1 MSAARKAISVA
12 IIFVACMAT
21 RANALGG
28 SRAAAQSAVLCHI
41 GCGVQYVGCTL
52 SRGWWM
58 GGCYGEYAV
67 CSDGCDAPKAM

>member
-1 MSAARKAISVA
+1 MNAARKAISIA

-28 SRAAAQSAVLCHI
+28 SRAVAQSAVLCHI
-41 GCGVQYVGCTL
+41 GCAVQYAGCTL
-52 SRGWWM
+52 SLGWFF

-67 CSDGCDAPKAM
+67 CRGQCDAPKAL